1 MTPLAAKSTTSAVY
15 SPSRAARFVDTSD
28 FSKSITAT
36 EHGGRNRTFLGEEVP
51 VKEAGAVDRA
61 HLPQNLAHDRRVV
74 RGRRDVRAPRSS
86 VVTTTYP
93 EVAPCAAL
101 NESTSVAGHRAPSRA
116 YASRSILN
124 PARALIPPGMCTPRC
139 ERWTMSFATHG
150 TPAIV
155 NERRGSH

>member
-74 RGRRDVRAPRSS
+74 RGRRDVRAPRSRA
-86 VVTTTYP
+86 
-93 EVAPCAAL
+93 EVRRDDDVPGSGAMRGL
-101 NESTSVAGHRAPSRA
+101 ERVDERHGPSRA
-116 YASRSILN
+116 
-124 PARALIPPGMCTPRC
+124 
-139 ERWTMSFATHG
+139 E
-150 TPAIV
+150 
-155 NERRGSH
+155 